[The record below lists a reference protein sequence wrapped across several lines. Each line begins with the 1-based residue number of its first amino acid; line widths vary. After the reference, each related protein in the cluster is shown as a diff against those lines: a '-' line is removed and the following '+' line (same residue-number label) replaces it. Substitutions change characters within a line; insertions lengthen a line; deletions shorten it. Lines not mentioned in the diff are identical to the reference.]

1 MRRQALPKGGDDAV
15 GSHLLRLR
23 IQARML
29 GDRGIGQVAYF
40 YVRHV
45 AYLLT
50 LRLELSQLSL
60 PLFSDLPRV
69 GILGSSSRSLPNRQP
84 EADPDV
90 GIERGSERRSGDGKS
105 PDPYKSSR

>member
-1 MRRQALPKGGDDAV
+1 MRRQALPKGSDDAV

-29 GDRGIGQVAYF
+29 GDRGIDQVAYF

-69 GILGSSSRSLPNRQP
+69 GILGSSSRCLPNRQP
-84 EADPDV
+84 KPIPTP
-90 GIERGSERRSGDGKS
+90 G
-105 PDPYKSSR
+105 

>member
-1 MRRQALPKGGDDAV
+1 
-15 GSHLLRLR
+15 
-23 IQARML
+23 ML

-40 YVRHV
+40 YVRYV

-60 PLFSDLPRV
+60 PLFLGLPRV
-69 GILGSSSRSLPNRQP
+69 GILGSSSRCLPNRQP
-84 EADPDV
+84 EADPGV